1 MGHPHSVLGPLSAVQ
16 YCTPSQIGWQ
26 ICSARCPDPA
36 LLFQLLVTLV
46 QPLDCHARL
55 HVSYMCSVLHPLAS
69 GPYASRS
76 TPKVRP
82 VYLHSIW
89 CPSTSVP
96 HCAPYT
102 PGRLIAV
109 LDIQAS
115 PSQLTYRSLF
125 HTLAHPAPAAPVPR
139 LHLAIAP
146 FPPGTH
152 SLLRSYGSLPTY
164 SAALIQVT
172 SHLQRRCVIHTHCH
186 YRSFNPT
193 QARCLLHLP
202 AVATSICSIHYYP
215 SFGDIS
221 AQDGRYLSC
230 PFIWAS
236 FYWSPK
242 RNWQGY
248 LYRC

>member
-1 MGHPHSVLGPLSAVQ
+1 MGHPHSVLGLLSAVQ

-36 LLFQLLVTLV
+36 LLVQWLVTLV
-46 QPLDCHARL
+46 QPLDCHARI

-76 TPKVRP
+76 TPKVRL

-115 PSQLTYRSLF
+115 PSQLTYRSLL

-164 SAALIQVT
+164 RAALIRVT
-172 SHLQRRCVIHTHCH
+172 SHLQRRCVIHTHCR
-186 YRSFNPT
+186 YRSLNPT
-193 QARCLLHLP
+193 QARCLLHLA

-215 SFGDIS
+215 YFGDIS

-248 LYRC
+248 L